1 MLESI
6 IPAAADITKTGTNA
20 DATFKIKV
28 TPRAGKLPPNGK
40 LYFKL
45 TSAYA
50 GKEDI
55 SFNGTVHPDDKTD
68 AFVPNT
74 SGMPYVAGCR
84 GDGNEYNES
93 VAEITSSGATLEVG
107 ISGYGIVVSGAS
119 DDSASKM
126 INYIKAISVEY
137 AWVDEAV

>member
-6 IPAAADITKTGTNA
+6 IPAEADIEKTDN
-20 DATFKIKV
+20 DASAAFKIKV

-68 AFVPNT
+68 VFVPNT
-74 SGMPYVAGCR
+74 GMPYVAGCR
-84 GDGNEYNES
+84 GSGIVDSGA
-93 VAEITSSGATLEVG
+93 VAEITSSGATLEVLILG
-107 ISGYGIVVSGAS
+107 FGKDVTKAS
-119 DDSASKM
+119 M
-126 INYIKAISVEY
+126 VMFMQEISVEY

>member
-6 IPAAADITKTGTNA
+6 IPAAADITKTGTDA
-20 DATFKIKV
+20 EATFKIKV
-28 TPRAGKLPPNGK
+28 TPRTGKLPPSGN

-55 SFNGTVHPDDKTD
+55 SFDGTVHPDGETNT
-68 AFVPNT
+68 FVPNT
-74 SGMPYVAGCR
+74 SGMPYVAGWR
-84 GDGNEYNES
+84 ANGIVES
-93 VAEITSSGATLEVG
+93 GAVAKITSSGATLEVG
-107 ISGYGIVVSGAS
+107 IIGSGKDVTEAS
-119 DDSASKM
+119 M
-126 INYIKAISVEY
+126 IMFMQAISVEY